1 MTVLAIITDGPVAAD
16 AESAATQ
23 RVFSGGDSFRS
34 RGLVGAAIRFE
45 GIVRR
50 MEPCVGEDGDRP
62 RVLRALDYQTYDPMA
77 GRELD
82 ALAKSVAERHG
93 LTALLAL
100 HSRGCVAVN
109 NVSFVLLIWSAHRA
123 AGFAAMTEF
132 IDLLK
137 QDVPIWKRPVWA
149 D

>member
-1 MTVLAIITDGPVAAD
+1 MTVLAMITDGPVTAD
-16 AESAATQ
+16 AESATLQ
-23 RVFSGGDSFRS
+23 QHLSDRDSLRS
-34 RGLVGAAIRFE
+34 SGLVGASIRFE

-50 MEPCVGEDGDRP
+50 MEPSAGEEGEPHRI
-62 RVLRALDYQTYDPMA
+62 LRALDYQTYDPMA

-82 ALAKSVAERHG
+82 ALARSVAERHG
-93 LTALLAL
+93 LTALITL

-109 NVSFVLLIWSAHRA
+109 EVSFVLLTWSAHRA

-132 IDLLK
+132 IDRLK